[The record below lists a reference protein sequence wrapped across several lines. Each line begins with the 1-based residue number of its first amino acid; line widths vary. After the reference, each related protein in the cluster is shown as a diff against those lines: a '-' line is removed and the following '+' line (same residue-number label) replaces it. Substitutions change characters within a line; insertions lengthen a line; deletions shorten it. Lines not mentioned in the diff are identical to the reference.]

1 MTDFNIKNIIIFII
15 TLLACSCSTDTVYHK
30 YQPIN
35 KNGWNRNDTISFIMP
50 DSMKNGVYNAEIGIR
65 HTESYKYMDLW
76 LSAVFPQSNKADTFH
91 VFLANDRGNWNSS
104 GSTGGFF
111 QISTESLKFNYIPSE
126 DSVIRIYH
134 IMKDNPLL
142 EITDIGLKITKE

>member
-1 MTDFNIKNIIIFII
+1 MSDINIKNIFALI
-15 TLLACSCSTDTVYHK
+15 LAVIVCSCSSDTVYHK
-30 YQPIN
+30 YQPIDIE
-35 KNGWNRNDTISFIMP
+35 GWKKNDTISFIMP

-76 LSAVFPQSNKADTFH
+76 LSAVFPNSNKADTFH

-111 QISTESLKFNYIPSE
+111 QISTESIKFNYMSRQ
-126 DSVIRIYH
+126 DSVIKVYH
-134 IMKDNPLL
+134 IMKDNPLP
-142 EITDIGLKITKE
+142 EITDVGLKITRE